1 MAKFVVEG
9 TSYDTENLTE
19 HQTKLISSLSLTK
32 TLITE
37 LTLKNEYF
45 LAVKKEID
53 KELKKDLGSK
63 IKDITGTRSTLSVT
77 LSNGRKIDTSA
88 LEKQTAA
95 KVTHINFINE
105 QISFY
110 SNQLQ
115 VLDTARITYSKMFYE
130 TLKGAE

>member
-63 IKDITGTRSTLSVT
+63 IKDITGTRSTQRNT
-77 LSNGRKIDTSA
+77 FKWQED
-88 LEKQTAA
+88 
-95 KVTHINFINE
+95 
-105 QISFY
+105 
-110 SNQLQ
+110 
-115 VLDTARITYSKMFYE
+115 
-130 TLKGAE
+130 

>member
-63 IKDITGTRSTLSVT
+63 IKDITGTRSTLNVT
-77 LSNGRKIDTSA
+77 LSNGKKIETSR
-88 LEKQTAA
+88 LEKQIAA

-105 QISFY
+105 QISYY

-115 VLDTARITYSKMFYE
+115 VLDTAKITYSKMFYA

>member
-63 IKDITGTRSTLSVT
+63 IKDITGTRSTLNVT